1 MIPLVTVTVF
11 DMVTF
16 CWQVPQV
23 YVCGTSTEGVS
34 GEKTDVV
41 IYRARLGQEYFLW
54 SLKVRGGDVRMD
66 KRQVKKEKETYMF
79 ARGEES

>member
-1 MIPLVTVTVF
+1 MTA
-11 DMVTF
+11 
-16 CWQVPQV
+16 QVCV

-54 SLKVRGGDVRMD
+54 SLKVHGGDVRMD